1 MQHSAYASADK
12 SLKVLP
18 RSGSPL
24 QEIHREP
31 GHQFCPIWLLTN
43 PWQLH
48 VAVLASAFEI
58 FSMTCTFVLVLSQK
72 NRYILYVHTGSFMWS
87 YTSMSNKKT
96 VRETQ
101 SERLSRTTDCL
112 TFQVSSM
119 HLLQSH
125 LLLNCCSGPTEHTFK
140 NLRSSFISH
149 ALRGCIV
156 NQTDEQLIE
165 KYSTRAVQ
173 CSSEAVRQAGRQISH
188 LISW

>member
-72 NRYILYVHTGSFMWS
+72 NRHILYVHTGSFMWS
-87 YTSMSNKKT
+87 YTYMSNNKAVCVWERK
-96 VRETQ
+96 Q
-101 SERLSRTTDCL
+101 CRLSRTMDCL
-112 TFQVSSM
+112 TYLVSIRSPAY
-119 HLLQSH
+119 
-125 LLLNCCSGPTEHTFK
+125 CCSGPKKHTFK
-140 NLRSSFISH
+140 TCGVHSYHTYCVAAQSIKQMN
-149 ALRGCIV
+149 
-156 NQTDEQLIE
+156 N
-165 KYSTRAVQ
+165 
-173 CSSEAVRQAGRQISH
+173 
-188 LISW
+188 